1 MQAVRCGEEDS
12 WRTNDLTSPQSEERL
27 AMAQRIAAAE
37 LNVGTCPPCRRP
49 QRRIGSE
56 GVPAGEE
63 ARGGEEDE
71 GRKMEDFSTVKKNGH
86 GDHLIGPKKK
96 RPRASF
102 PKPILRLRPSAAPSN
117 THAPWTR
124 SPRLLRRSSAKFY
137 PVRSLSHATH
147 HGDRREAGSR
157 R

>member
-1 MQAVRCGEEDS
+1 
-12 WRTNDLTSPQSEERL
+12 
-27 AMAQRIAAAE
+27 MAQRIAAAE

-96 RPRASF
+96 TAESIIPETDSAPKTIGRAVEYARTVDALAEASPTIKRKILSGEIAQPRY
-102 PKPILRLRPSAAPSN
+102 PS
-117 THAPWTR
+117 WR
-124 SPRLLRRSSAKFY
+124 SPR
-137 PVRSLSHATH
+137 
-147 HGDRREAGSR
+147 SR
-157 R
+157 